1 MWQFARDNFGSISFN
16 QKFKQLLSSTALDN
30 VSNCYCESWHIDIPK
45 QCHNIPQVL
54 YNMWN
59 GSPGFSL
66 VSAMVP
72 GLVLFKAWQIS
83 WKKEQKLGFFPWIKN
98 NLITFHRIFVLI
110 LELISKIHKGE
121 MKFSR
126 FCYFWRV
133 ILQIMSCLIE
143 CFFSCWNWIANT
155 SKFQTEIFAF
165 LGTFLF
171 KIQQIFEKR
180 TKFVL

>member
-1 MWQFARDNFGSISFN
+1 MRGICNFGASVKPSPPMN
-16 QKFKQLLSSTALDN
+16 K
-30 VSNCYCESWHIDIPK
+30 
-45 QCHNIPQVL
+45 VL
-54 YNMWN
+54 YGWFKMKVNN
-59 GSPGFSL
+59 A
-66 VSAMVP
+66 AMVP

-155 SKFQTEIFAF
+155 SKFQTEICAF

>member
-1 MWQFARDNFGSISFN
+1 MHNFNLFC
-16 QKFKQLLSSTALDN
+16 SSPTTMYTVMNGRVGVA
-30 VSNCYCESWHIDIPK
+30 SEWERGK
-45 QCHNIPQVL
+45 
-54 YNMWN
+54 WN
-59 GSPGFSL
+59 GDRKGRIHKKVNL
-66 VSAMVP
+66 EAAASAMVP

-121 MKFSR
+121 MKFPR

-155 SKFQTEIFAF
+155 SKFQSEIFAF